1 MRQNGDSNVETW
13 RGRGKLRREYGKTRL
28 VNSFSFAT
36 CIAVA
41 LVGGITL
48 CDSPAGAQWLENGV
62 RSGDR
67 SGLATIRP
75 PRPGARRFGRPDGR
89 TAGQDTAWFWTRL
102 TQDTPARGADSRW
115 QAALA
120 LLRDRRG
127 LGGGLYGADDLG
139 RIAAAW
145 RGPVEAEATR
155 RGVSQSLVLAVIA
168 VESAGRAR
176 ARSPKG
182 ALGLMQLIPA
192 TAQRFGVRDA
202 FDPAQNVAGGVEYL
216 DYLLDRFG
224 GDVILAL
231 AGYNAGEGAVDRYG
245 GVPPFDET
253 RAYVV
258 RVLDA
263 LIAAESLC
271 ATPPAGPRAPCPLG
285 LREG

>member
-1 MRQNGDSNVETW
+1 
-13 RGRGKLRREYGKTRL
+13 
-28 VNSFSFAT
+28 
-36 CIAVA
+36 
-41 LVGGITL
+41 
-48 CDSPAGAQWLENGV
+48 
-62 RSGDR
+62 
-67 SGLATIRP
+67 LATIRP

-102 TQDTPARGADSRW
+102 TQDTPAPGADSRW